1 MASSSPFKKYE
12 KALASLRHP
21 VRLRIAVTGLL
32 LLAAYVGVWMPLS
45 ERITE
50 SSRKLEEQRRRG
62 KLIEE
67 VSDLREQLALVESR
81 LPEDTDTN
89 EWIQRVLDAVR
100 ELPIELISLDP
111 DEPRRVGPYEA
122 VVLQIKCNGKFQ
134 DFDALL
140 QWFDSHDRLF
150 RVDSATIA
158 PSNSKN
164 DQLTM
169 QLTVLG
175 LKG

>member
-1 MASSSPFKKYE
+1 MGPTSSFKRYE

-21 VRLRIAVTGLL
+21 LRLKIVVTVLL
-32 LLAAYVGVWMPLS
+32 LLGAYVGVCMPLS
-45 ERITE
+45 ARIDE
-50 SSRKLEEQRRRG
+50 SSRKLQEQRRRA

-67 VSDLREQLALVESR
+67 VSHLREQLAFVQPR
-81 LPEDTDTN
+81 LPRDTDTN
-89 EWIQRVLDAVR
+89 EWIQRVLDAIR

-111 DEPRRVGPYEA
+111 AEPRRVGPYEA
-122 VVLQIKCNGKFQ
+122 VVLQIKCSGKFE
-134 DFDALL
+134 DFDTLL
-140 QWFDSHDRLF
+140 RWFESNQRLF

-158 PSNSKN
+158 PSHSK
-164 DQLTM
+164 DEQLTM